1 MASTSLV
8 IQVPRAA
15 SSSFNK
21 DRPLAKNLLIL
32 NQVKHFRAIEKTLPA
47 ERQTGIDPESITTE
61 GKAAEYIRA
70 MTVILHPQ
78 VAKSG
83 GK

>member
-1 MASTSLV
+1 MASKPFV
-8 IQVPRAA
+8 IQVPKAA

-21 DRPLAKNLLIL
+21 NRPLAKNLLIL
-32 NQVKHFRAIEKTLPA
+32 NQVRHFREMEKTLPP
-47 ERQTGIDPESITTE
+47 EQQTGIAPESITTE
-61 GKAAEYIRA
+61 GRAAEYIRA
-70 MTVILHPQ
+70 MTAILHPK

>member
-1 MASTSLV
+1 MASKPFV
-8 IQVPRAA
+8 IQVPKAA

-32 NQVKHFRAIEKTLPA
+32 NQVKHFLEMEKTLSPD
-47 ERQTGIDPESITTE
+47 RRTGIDPESITTE
-61 GKAAEYIRA
+61 GGAAEYIRA
-70 MTVILHPQ
+70 MTAILRPK

-83 GK
+83 GQ